1 MGLLDKVDN
10 IDDAKPA
17 KAKPKAA
24 KAVAKAKP
32 RAAKAVAKKA
42 TPKAA
47 KPASAKAKAKVLAK
61 ISQKKLGLLVFLK
74 VSNLQEICQGTSV
87 G

>member
-10 IDDAKPA
+10 MDDAKPA

-24 KAVAKAKP
+24 KAVAKATKP
-32 RAAKAVAKKA
+32 PKAAKAVAKKA

-47 KPASAKAKAKVLAK
+47 KPASKSIKAKDDGKDKPEK
-61 ISQKKLGLLVFLK
+61 IRPTGL
-74 VSNLQEICQGTSV
+74 T
-87 G
+87 